1 MDTPQPTTPAATI
14 PAEPIPSSPA
24 ERPSD
29 LSQLSRQLKNKPN
42 LPKVDYKNLA
52 EIPDV
57 GTKEVAPAPV
67 GVDVVPESS
76 VQDFL
81 KSIEQKKNTGPIEE
95 APKASSKEEIKV
107 ESSADSL
114 DLSDLDLSKE
124 PEAITTDDKPKK
136 KSKEDNLAELRKKA
150 EAAEFEIK
158 TRDEKLAEYQK
169 RAEELEGELER
180 TAFERSPKFR
190 EKFQAPYEAAIQ
202 TATEWA
208 NEYASDPALAEK
220 ALSLKGRERIE
231 FIDENFGGGAASAQF
246 LSLINEADSK
256 RGALVS
262 AMENHRETSSV
273 LVQEEENARNQ
284 TTEKINRNFERVAQH
299 LASKSDFFRK
309 GDNDDHNKVVDDRIA
324 AAKNILMGTA
334 SENDMMVTPFLAV
347 IAKDAVAENAKL
359 KAELAKYKARVAQDT
374 AVTPSP
380 RRGTSDSD
388 ETIGK
393 PKGAMDS
400 IRSYFR

>member
-29 LSQLSRQLKNKPN
+29 LSQLSRQLKSKPN
-42 LPKVDYKNLA
+42 LPKVDYKNLS
-52 EIPDV
+52 EIPNV
-57 GTKEVAPAPV
+57 ETKEVAPAPV
-67 GVDVVPESS
+67 GVDVVPETS

-81 KSIEQKKNTGPIEE
+81 KSIEEKKNTGPIED
-95 APKASSKEEIKV
+95 SLNEEKKV
-107 ESSADSL
+107 ESVSDSL
-114 DLSDLDLSKE
+114 DFSDLDLSKE
-124 PEAITTDDKPKK
+124 PEAISDEKPKK

-169 RAEELEGELER
+169 RAEELEAELER

-208 NEYASDPALAEK
+208 NEYAADPALAEK
-220 ALSLKGRERIE
+220 ALSLKGKERIE

-262 AMENHRETSSV
+262 AMENHRETSNV
-273 LVQEEENARNQ
+273 LVREEENARNQ
-284 TTEKINRNFERVAQH
+284 TEEKINRNFDRVAQH
-299 LASKSDFFRK
+299 LASRSEFFRK
-309 GDNDDHNKVVDDRIA
+309 GDDDDHNKIVDERIT
-324 AAKNILMGTA
+324 AAKSILMGTA

-359 KAELAKYKARVAQDT
+359 KAELAKYKARVSQDV
-374 AVTPSP
+374 AVSPAP
-380 RRGTSDSD
+380 RRGTSDTN
-388 ETIGK
+388 ETTGK

>member
-14 PAEPIPSSPA
+14 PAEPIPAAPM

-57 GTKEVAPAPV
+57 GTKEVAPTPA
-67 GVDVVPESS
+67 GVDVVPETS

-81 KSIEQKKNTGPIEE
+81 KSIEEKKNTGPIEDAPKEEAKAE
-95 APKASSKEEIKV
+95 AP
-107 ESSADSL
+107 ADNF
-114 DLSDLDLSKE
+114 DFSDLDLSKDPE
-124 PEAITTDDKPKK
+124 PVEEKPKK

-150 EAAEFEIK
+150 ESAEAEIR

-169 RAEELEGELER
+169 RAEELEAELER

-190 EKFQAPYEAAIQ
+190 DKFQAPYEAAIQ
-202 TATEWA
+202 QATEWA
-208 NEYASDPALAEK
+208 NEYASDPAIAEK
-220 ALSLKGRERIE
+220 ALSLKGKERIE

-246 LSLINEADSK
+246 LSLINDADSK
-256 RGALVS
+256 RGALEA
-262 AMENHRETSSV
+262 AMVNHKETANT
-273 LVQEEENARNQ
+273 LVQEEEKTRQA
-284 TTEKINRNFERVAQH
+284 TTDKINKNFDRVAQH

-309 GDNDDHNKVVDDRIA
+309 GDNEDHNKVVDDRIA
-324 AAKNILMGTA
+324 AAKHILMGTA

-374 AVTPSP
+374 AVSPSP
-380 RRGTSDSD
+380 KRGTSDTN
-388 ETIGK
+388 EVTGK
-393 PKGAMDS
+393 PKGALDS
-400 IRSYFR
+400 IRGYFR

>member
-14 PAEPIPSSPA
+14 PAEPIPTSPA

-57 GTKEVAPAPV
+57 GTKEVAPAPS
-67 GVDVVPESS
+67 GFDVVPETS

-81 KSIEQKKNTGPIEE
+81 KSIEEKKNTGPIEE
-95 APKASSKEEIKV
+95 APKEEVKV
-107 ESSADSL
+107 EAPADSL

-124 PEAITTDDKPKK
+124 PDPVEEKPKK

-169 RAEELEGELER
+169 RAEELEAELER

-202 TATEWA
+202 QATEWA
-208 NEYASDPALAEK
+208 NEYASDPAIAEK
-220 ALSLKGRERIE
+220 ALSLKGKERIE

-246 LSLINEADSK
+246 LSLINDADSK

-262 AMENHRETSSV
+262 AMENHKETSSV
-273 LVQEEENARNQ
+273 LVQEEEKTRQA
-284 TTEKINRNFERVAQH
+284 TTEKINKNFERVANH

-309 GDNDDHNKVVDDRIA
+309 GDDDDHNKVVDERIA

-374 AVTPSP
+374 AVSPAP
-380 RRGTSDSD
+380 RRGTSDTN
-388 ETIGK
+388 ETTGK

>member
-1 MDTPQPTTPAATI
+1 MDTPTPNTPVATI
-14 PAEPIPSSPA
+14 PAEPIPTSPA
-24 ERPSD
+24 ERPND

-57 GTKEVAPAPV
+57 GTKEVAPAPA
-67 GVDVVPESS
+67 GIDVVPEQS

-81 KSIEQKKNTGPIEE
+81 KSIEEKKNTGPIEE
-95 APKASSKEEIKV
+95 APKEEAKV
-107 ESSADSL
+107 ESPADSL
-114 DLSDLDLSKE
+114 DLSDLDLSKDPE
-124 PEAITTDDKPKK
+124 PVEEKPKK

-158 TRDEKLAEYQK
+158 SRDEKLAEYQK
-169 RAEELEGELER
+169 RAEELEAELER

-190 EKFQAPYEAAIQ
+190 EKFQAPYESAIQ
-202 TATEWA
+202 KATEWA
-208 NEYASDPALAEK
+208 NEYAADPAIAEK
-220 ALSLKGRERIE
+220 ALSLKGKERIE

-246 LSLINEADSK
+246 LSLINDADSK
-256 RGALVS
+256 RGALEA
-262 AMENHRETSSV
+262 AMVNHKETANT
-273 LVQEEENARNQ
+273 LVQEEEKTRQA
-284 TTEKINRNFERVAQH
+284 TTDKINKNFERVAQH
-299 LASKSDFFRK
+299 LANKSDFFRK
-309 GDNDDHNKVVDDRIA
+309 GDDDDHNKVVDERIA
-324 AAKNILMGTA
+324 AARNILMGTA

-359 KAELAKYKARVAQDT
+359 KAELAKYKARVAKDN
-374 AVTPSP
+374 AVAPAP
-380 RRGTSDSD
+380 RRGTSDTDSN
-388 ETIGK
+388 TGK

>member
-14 PAEPIPSSPA
+14 PAEPIPTSPA

-67 GVDVVPESS
+67 GVDVVPEAS

-81 KSIEQKKNTGPIEE
+81 KSIEEKKNTGPIED
-95 APKASSKEEIKV
+95 APKKEAKV
-107 ESSADSL
+107 ESPADNF
-114 DLSDLDLSKE
+114 DFSDLDLSKDPE
-124 PEAITTDDKPKK
+124 PVEEKPKK

-150 EAAEFEIK
+150 ESAEAEIR

-169 RAEELEGELER
+169 RADELEAELER

-202 TATEWA
+202 QATEWA
-208 NEYASDPALAEK
+208 NEYAADPAIAEK
-220 ALSLKGRERIE
+220 ALSLKGKERIE

-246 LSLINEADSK
+246 LSLINDADSK

-262 AMENHRETSSV
+262 AMENHKETSSV
-273 LVQEEENARNQ
+273 LVQEEEKTRQA
-284 TTEKINRNFERVAQH
+284 TTDKINKNFDRVAQH

-309 GDNDDHNKVVDDRIA
+309 GDDDDHNKVVDDRIA
-324 AAKNILMGTA
+324 AAKHILMGTA

-359 KAELAKYKARVAQDT
+359 KAELAKYKNRVAQDT
-374 AVTPSP
+374 AVSPAP
-380 RRGTSDSD
+380 RRGTSDIN
-388 ETIGK
+388 ETTGK

>member
-1 MDTPQPTTPAATI
+1 MDNPTPTTPVATI
-14 PAEPIPSSPA
+14 PAEPIPAAPM

-29 LSQLSRQLKNKPN
+29 LSQLQRQLKNKPN

-52 EIPDV
+52 EIPDI
-57 GTKEVAPAPV
+57 GTKEVAPTPA
-67 GVDVVPESS
+67 GIDVVPEKS

-81 KSIEQKKNTGPIEE
+81 KTIEEKKNTGPIEE
-95 APKASSKEEIKV
+95 APKEEGKTEPV
-107 ESSADSL
+107 ADSL
-114 DLSDLDLSKE
+114 DLSDLDLSKDPDPVE
-124 PEAITTDDKPKK
+124 EKPKK

-150 EAAEFEIK
+150 EAAELEIK

-169 RAEELEGELER
+169 RAEELEAELER

-190 EKFQAPYEAAIQ
+190 EKFQAPYESAIQ
-202 TATEWA
+202 KATEWA
-208 NEYASDPALAEK
+208 NEYAADPAIAEK
-220 ALSLKGRERIE
+220 ALSLKGKERIE

-246 LSLINEADSK
+246 LSLINDADSK
-256 RGALVS
+256 RGALEA
-262 AMENHRETSSV
+262 AMVNHRETSST
-273 LVQEEENARNQ
+273 LVQEEEKTRQA
-284 TTEKINRNFERVAQH
+284 TTEKINKNFERVASH

-309 GDNDDHNKVVDDRIA
+309 GDDDDHNKLVDDRIA

-374 AVTPSP
+374 AVSPSP
-380 RRGTSDSD
+380 RRGTSDIN
-388 ETIGK
+388 ETTGK

>member
-1 MDTPQPTTPAATI
+1 MDTPQPTTPVATI
-14 PAEPIPSSPA
+14 PAEPIPSTPM
-24 ERPSD
+24 ERPGD

-57 GTKEVAPAPV
+57 GTKEVAPAPA
-67 GVDVVPESS
+67 GIDIVPETS

-81 KSIEQKKNTGPIEE
+81 KSIEEKKNTGPIEE
-95 APKASSKEEIKV
+95 APKEEPKTD
-107 ESSADSL
+107 SLDSL
-114 DLSDLDLSKE
+114 DLSDLDLSKDPDPVE
-124 PEAITTDDKPKK
+124 EKPKK

-169 RAEELEGELER
+169 RAEDLEAELER

-190 EKFQAPYEAAIQ
+190 EKFQAPYESAIQ
-202 TATEWA
+202 KATEWA
-208 NEYASDPALAEK
+208 NEYAADPAIAEK
-220 ALSLKGRERIE
+220 ALSLKGKERIE

-246 LSLINEADSK
+246 LSLINDADSK

-262 AMENHRETSSV
+262 AMENHKETSNT
-273 LVQEEENARNQ
+273 LVQEEERSRQQ
-284 TTEKINRNFERVAQH
+284 TTDKINKNFDRVAQH

-309 GDNDDHNKVVDDRIA
+309 GDNEDHNKVVDERIA
-324 AAKNILMGTA
+324 AARNILMGTA

-359 KAELAKYKARVAQDT
+359 KAELAKYKARVAKDN
-374 AVTPSP
+374 AVTPAP
-380 RRGTSDSD
+380 RRGTSDTDSN
-388 ETIGK
+388 TGK
-393 PKGAMDS
+393 PRGAMDS

>member
-14 PAEPIPSSPA
+14 PAEPIPTSPA

-57 GTKEVAPAPV
+57 GTKEVAPTPA
-67 GVDVVPESS
+67 GIDIVPETS

-81 KSIEQKKNTGPIEE
+81 KSIEEKKNTGPIEE
-95 APKASSKEEIKV
+95 SPKEESKV
-107 ESSADSL
+107 EAPTDNF
-114 DLSDLDLSKE
+114 DFSDLDLSKDPE
-124 PEAITTDDKPKK
+124 PVEEKPKK

-150 EAAEFEIK
+150 ESAEAEIR

-169 RAEELEGELER
+169 RAEELEAELER

-190 EKFQAPYEAAIQ
+190 DKFQAPYEAAIQ
-202 TATEWA
+202 QATEWA
-208 NEYASDPALAEK
+208 NEYASDPAIAEK
-220 ALSLKGRERIE
+220 ALSLKGKERIE

-246 LSLINEADSK
+246 LSLINDADSK

-262 AMENHRETSSV
+262 AMENHKETSNV
-273 LVQEEENARNQ
+273 LVQEEEKTRQA
-284 TTEKINRNFERVAQH
+284 TTDKINKNFDRVANH

-309 GDNDDHNKVVDDRIA
+309 GDDDDHNKVVDERIA
-324 AAKNILMGTA
+324 AAKHILMGTA

-359 KAELAKYKARVAQDT
+359 KAELAKYKARVSQDT
-374 AVTPSP
+374 AVAPSP
-380 RRGTSDSD
+380 RRGSSDIN
-388 ETIGK
+388 ETTGK

>member
-1 MDTPQPTTPAATI
+1 MDTPQPTTPVATI
-14 PAEPIPSSPA
+14 PAEPIPTSPA

-57 GTKEVAPAPV
+57 GTKEVAPAPA
-67 GVDVVPESS
+67 GIDVVPEQS

-81 KSIEQKKNTGPIEE
+81 KSIEEKKNTGPIEE
-95 APKASSKEEIKV
+95 SPKEEAKV
-107 ESSADSL
+107 ESQADSL
-114 DLSDLDLSKE
+114 DLSDLDLSKDPE
-124 PEAITTDDKPKK
+124 PVEEKPKK

-158 TRDEKLAEYQK
+158 SRDEKLAEYQK
-169 RAEELEGELER
+169 RADELEAELER

-190 EKFQAPYEAAIQ
+190 DKFQAPYEAAIQ
-202 TATEWA
+202 QATEWA
-208 NEYASDPALAEK
+208 NEYASDPAIAEK
-220 ALSLKGRERIE
+220 ALSLKGKERIE

-246 LSLINEADSK
+246 LSLINDADSK
-256 RGALVS
+256 RGALES
-262 AMENHRETSSV
+262 AMTNHKETAST
-273 LVQEEENARNQ
+273 LMQDEERSRQQ
-284 TTEKINRNFERVAQH
+284 TTDKINKNFERVAQH

-309 GDNDDHNKVVDDRIA
+309 GDDDDHNKVVDERISA
-324 AAKNILMGTA
+324 ARNILMGTA

-359 KAELAKYKARVAQDT
+359 KAELAKYKARVAKDS
-374 AVTPSP
+374 AVSPSP
-380 RRGTSDSD
+380 RRGTSDTN
-388 ETIGK
+388 ETTGK

>member
-1 MDTPQPTTPAATI
+1 MDTPTPTTPVATI
-14 PAEPIPSSPA
+14 PAEPIPATPM

-57 GTKEVAPAPV
+57 GTKEVAPTPA
-67 GVDVVPESS
+67 GIDVVPETS

-81 KSIEQKKNTGPIEE
+81 KSIEEKKNTGPIEE
-95 APKASSKEEIKV
+95 APKEEAKV
-107 ESSADSL
+107 EAPADSL

-124 PEAITTDDKPKK
+124 PEAITEEKPKK

-158 TRDEKLAEYQK
+158 SRDEKLAEYQK
-169 RAEELEGELER
+169 RAEELEAELER

-190 EKFQAPYEAAIQ
+190 DKFQAPYESAIAK
-202 TATEWA
+202 ATEWA
-208 NEYASDPALAEK
+208 NEYAADPAIAEK
-220 ALSLKGRERIE
+220 ALSLKGKERIE

-246 LSLINEADSK
+246 LSLINDADSK
-256 RGALVS
+256 RGALEA
-262 AMENHRETSSV
+262 AMVNHRETANT
-273 LVQEEENARNQ
+273 LVQEEEKTRQQ
-284 TTEKINRNFERVAQH
+284 TTEKINKNFERVANH

-309 GDNDDHNKVVDDRIA
+309 GDDDDHNKVVDERIA
-324 AAKNILMGTA
+324 AARNILMGTA

-359 KAELAKYKARVAQDT
+359 KAELAKYKARVSQDT
-374 AVTPSP
+374 AVSPAP
-380 RRGTSDSD
+380 RRGTSDIN
-388 ETIGK
+388 ETTGK

>member
-1 MDTPQPTTPAATI
+1 MDTPAPTTPAATI

-29 LSQLSRQLKNKPN
+29 LSQLEQRLKNKPN
-42 LPKVDYKNLA
+42 LPKTDFKALSDL
-52 EIPDV
+52 PDV

-67 GVDVVPESS
+67 GIDVVPEKS

-81 KSIEQKKNTGPIEE
+81 KTIEEKKNTGPIEE
-95 APKASSKEEIKV
+95 PSSEPVV
-107 ESSADSL
+107 ESRADTL
-114 DLSDLDLSKE
+114 DISDLDLSQDPVVE
-124 PEAITTDDKPKK
+124 EKPKGK

-150 EAAEFEIK
+150 ESAELEIR

-169 RAEELEGELER
+169 RADELEAELER

-190 EKFQAPYEAAIQ
+190 DKFQAPYQEAVEKA
-202 TATEWA
+202 TAWA
-208 NEYASDPALAEK
+208 NDYASDPELAEK
-220 ALSLKGRERIE
+220 VLSLKGKERIE

-246 LSLINEADSK
+246 LSLINEADAK
-256 RGALVS
+256 RGSLEQ
-262 AMENHRETSSV
+262 AMINHRETAST
-273 LVQEEENARNQ
+273 LVQEEERSRQQ
-284 TTEKINRNFERVAQH
+284 TTEKINQNFDRVYQH
-299 LASKSDFFRK
+299 LANKSDFFRK
-309 GDNDDHNKVVDDRIA
+309 GDDNDHNKVVDDRVS
-324 AAKNILMGTA
+324 AAKAILMGTA

-374 AVTPSP
+374 SVAPKVA
-380 RRGTSDSD
+380 RGTSDTN
-388 ETIGK
+388 ETTGK
-393 PKGAMDS
+393 PRGAVDS

>member
-1 MDTPQPTTPAATI
+1 M
-14 PAEPIPSSPA
+14 

-57 GTKEVAPAPV
+57 GTKEVAPTPA
-67 GVDVVPESS
+67 GVDVVPETS

-81 KSIEQKKNTGPIEE
+81 KSIEEKKNTGPIEDAPKEEAKAE
-95 APKASSKEEIKV
+95 AP
-107 ESSADSL
+107 ADNF
-114 DLSDLDLSKE
+114 DFSDLDLSKDPE
-124 PEAITTDDKPKK
+124 PVEEKPKK

-150 EAAEFEIK
+150 ESAEAEIR

-169 RAEELEGELER
+169 RAEELEAELER

-190 EKFQAPYEAAIQ
+190 DKFQAPYEAAIQ
-202 TATEWA
+202 QATEWA
-208 NEYASDPALAEK
+208 NEYASDPAIAEK
-220 ALSLKGRERIE
+220 ALSLKGKERIE

-246 LSLINEADSK
+246 LSLINDADSK
-256 RGALVS
+256 RGALEA
-262 AMENHRETSSV
+262 AMVNHKETANT
-273 LVQEEENARNQ
+273 LVQEEEKTRQA
-284 TTEKINRNFERVAQH
+284 TTDKINKNFDRVAQH

-309 GDNDDHNKVVDDRIA
+309 GDNEDHNKVVDDRIA
-324 AAKNILMGTA
+324 AAKHILMGTA

-374 AVTPSP
+374 AVSPSP
-380 RRGTSDSD
+380 KRGTSDTN
-388 ETIGK
+388 EVTGK
-393 PKGAMDS
+393 PKGALDS
-400 IRSYFR
+400 IRGYFR

>member
-14 PAEPIPSSPA
+14 PAEPIPTSPA

-57 GTKEVAPAPV
+57 GSKEVAPAPA
-67 GVDVVPESS
+67 GIDIVPETS

-81 KSIEQKKNTGPIEE
+81 KSIEEKKNTGPIEE
-95 APKASSKEEIKV
+95 TPKEEKKV
-107 ESSADSL
+107 EAVADSL

-124 PEAITTDDKPKK
+124 PEAITDEKPKK

-158 TRDEKLAEYQK
+158 SRDEKLAEYQK
-169 RAEELEGELER
+169 RADELEAELER

-190 EKFQAPYEAAIQ
+190 DKFQAPYEAAIKQ
-202 TATEWA
+202 ATEWA
-208 NEYASDPALAEK
+208 NEYADDPAIAEK
-220 ALSLKGRERIE
+220 ALSLKGKERIE

-246 LSLINEADSK
+246 LSLINDADSK

-262 AMENHRETSSV
+262 AMENHRETSNV
-273 LVQEEENARNQ
+273 LVQEEEKTRQA
-284 TTEKINRNFERVAQH
+284 TTDKINKNFDRVAQH

-309 GDNDDHNKVVDDRIA
+309 GDDDDHNKVVDDRIA
-324 AAKNILMGTA
+324 AAKHILMGTA

-359 KAELAKYKARVAQDT
+359 KAELAKYKARVSQDT
-374 AVTPSP
+374 AVSPAP
-380 RRGTSDSD
+380 RRGTSDTN
-388 ETIGK
+388 ETTGK

>member
-14 PAEPIPSSPA
+14 PAEPIPTSPA

-42 LPKVDYKNLA
+42 LPKVDYKNLS

-57 GTKEVAPAPV
+57 ATKEVAPTPV
-67 GVDVVPESS
+67 GVDVVPETS

-81 KSIEQKKNTGPIEE
+81 KSMEEKKNTGPIEDTPKEEAKVE
-95 APKASSKEEIKV
+95 AP
-107 ESSADSL
+107 ADNL
-114 DLSDLDLSKE
+114 DFSDLDLSKDPE
-124 PEAITTDDKPKK
+124 PVEEKPKK

-150 EAAEFEIK
+150 ESAEAEIR

-190 EKFQAPYEAAIQ
+190 EKFQAPYETAIQ
-202 TATEWA
+202 NATEWA

-246 LSLINEADSK
+246 LSLINDADSK

-262 AMENHRETSSV
+262 AMENHKETSSV
-273 LVQEEENARNQ
+273 LVQEEEKTRQA
-284 TTEKINRNFERVAQH
+284 TTDKINKNFDRVAQH

-324 AAKNILMGTA
+324 AAKHILMGTA

-359 KAELAKYKARVAQDT
+359 KAELAKYKNRVAQDT
-374 AVTPSP
+374 AVSPAP
-380 RRGTSDSD
+380 RRGTSDTN
-388 ETIGK
+388 ETTGK